1 MMPITM
7 AKPGERVQVKR
18 LAGKDEVRRH
28 LNELGLVE
36 GDYVTVIQNN
46 KADES
51 YRLKILLTKTIPPI
65 KRYIAAL
72 NNKVLL
78 ILNGCLNDF
87 SDYRPQV
94 FRKLVIIFGC
104 KISVSAANKPHLQ
117 MVN

>member
-46 KADES
+46 
-51 YRLKILLTKTIPPI
+51 
-65 KRYIAAL
+65 
-72 NNKVLL
+72 NGNL
-78 ILNGCLNDF
+78 IM
-87 SDYRPQV
+87 QV
-94 FRKLVIIFGC
+94 KDGRDRK
-104 KISVSAANKPHLQ
+104 SV
-117 MVN
+117 V